1 MPMTPLA
8 ITIMLE
14 CCVSDDPGANI
25 RAGIWYSEAA
35 AEARARLVK
44 LGLIDA
50 GTWRATTLGEAYV
63 GALMTTPVPAPEM
76 AF

>member
-14 CCVSDDPGANI
+14 CCVCATPGSNVPD
-25 RAGIWYSEAA
+25 RIWNSLAA
-35 AEARARLVK
+35 IETRSKLVD
-44 LGLIDA
+44 LGLIDPN
-50 GTWRATTLGEAYV
+50 TWRATMLGEAYV